1 MALNVGANQVEKALG
16 HDDDQTVF
24 TTDISNPNR
33 EGGKYADPSGEQ
45 MKALA
50 WMGKG
55 DVRVG
60 MCFFPFLPPLFFFC
74 FVGCGGEGA
83 GRGELPMMR
92 KTSSK
97 VCLRLKT

>member
-33 EGGKYADPSGEQ
+33 DGGKYADPSGEK

-55 DVRVG
+55 DVRMG
-60 MCFFPFLPPLFFFC
+60 MCFFPTFLLSVHLHFLYD
-74 FVGCGGEGA
+74 CGGGA
-83 GRGELPMMR
+83 
-92 KTSSK
+92 
-97 VCLRLKT
+97 LRVS